1 MERISVTSRII
12 VAMNYD
18 EQQRLLQI
26 FFRNGQARLFAGVPR
41 DLVREF
47 AQSPS
52 PGNFYL
58 ERVREQYQRLAA

>member
-1 MERISVTSRII
+1 MERIAVTSRII

-26 FFRNGQARLFAGVPR
+26 FFRNGQARLFADVPR
-41 DLVREF
+41 DLVAEF
-47 AQSPS
+47 ACSPS